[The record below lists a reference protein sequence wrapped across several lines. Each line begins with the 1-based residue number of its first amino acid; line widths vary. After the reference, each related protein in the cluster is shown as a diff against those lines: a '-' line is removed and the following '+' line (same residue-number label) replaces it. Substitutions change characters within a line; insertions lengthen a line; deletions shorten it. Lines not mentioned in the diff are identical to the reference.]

1 MAKEHQGEYFITEG
15 RLIGFHLEEG
25 YEIKY
30 IKLVTLQGEVLIKLA
45 KKLRFSLVY
54 SLIPG
59 DWLEIKGRKKISSKN
74 GEIKLKA
81 DEINKLNS
89 GANFPNNQ
97 EIKHQSSK
105 EEITKPTTIFV
116 CQKSDCCKRGAKA
129 VYAMLQQEISDRSLD
144 STVNVQKTGCMKQ
157 CKAGVNIK
165 VNKTAY
171 KNVTPDDVN
180 DILDEHFAPL
190 PNPEIKK
197 YELVGRLG

>member
-1 MAKEHQGEYFITEG
+1 MAKEYQVEDFTMEG

-25 YEIKY
+25 YKIKY

-59 DWLEIKGRKKISSKN
+59 DWLAIKGRKKIHGEN
-74 GEIKLKA
+74 GKIKLKA

-89 GANFPNNQ
+89 GPNLLNNQ
-97 EIKHQSSK
+97 EIKHQSPRAEK
-105 EEITKPTTIFV
+105 TQQTTIFV

-144 STVNVQKTGCMKQ
+144 STVNVEKAGCMKQ

-165 VNKTAY
+165 VNKTPY

-180 DILDEHFAPL
+180 DILDQHFAPL
-190 PNPEIKK
+190 PNVEIKK
-197 YELVGRLG
+197 YELVGSR